1 MPELDEFFLD
11 KAEPQKGCLLF
22 LRDQILALNSAVKE
36 TKKYGMPFY
45 EYKNKRFCYLWLQ
58 RSSGKPYVGF
68 TDGNK
73 LNFPELIQEKRTR
86 MKIMLI
92 DPMEDIPIKRLTQ
105 ILKMSISFCTNKN

>member
-1 MPELDEFFLD
+1 MPELDEFFLN
-11 KAEPQKGCLLF
+11 KPEPQKGCLLF
-22 LRDQILALNSAVKE
+22 LREQILALDPAVTE

-58 RSSGKPYVGF
+58 RSSAKPYVGF

-92 DPMEDIPIKRLTQ
+92 EPMQDIPIKRLQ
-105 ILKMSISFCTNKN
+105 EILKKSLSLVT